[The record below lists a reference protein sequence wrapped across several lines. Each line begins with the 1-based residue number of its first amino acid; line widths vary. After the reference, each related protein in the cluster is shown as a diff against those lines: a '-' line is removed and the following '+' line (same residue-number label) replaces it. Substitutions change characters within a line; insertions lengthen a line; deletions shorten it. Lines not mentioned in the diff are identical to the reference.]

1 MADGSIQQTTNDLR
15 TQTQERNPMPYPYND
30 DDGNDY
36 YYGLNEQ
43 QIRAK
48 LEHAIN
54 GEDDDDIE
62 LDFGDLNDDDPDD
75 DE

>member
-1 MADGSIQQTTNDLR
+1 M
-15 TQTQERNPMPYPYND
+15 ENPYYND

-36 YYGLNEQ
+36 FYGLNER

-62 LDFGDLNDDDPDD
+62 LDLGVLNDDDPDD

>member
-1 MADGSIQQTTNDLR
+1 MSEENGYSDWMEPMA
-15 TQTQERNPMPYPYND
+15 YPYD
-30 DDGNDY
+30 DDDDDLSY
-36 YYGLNEQ
+36 TYGLSER

-54 GEDDDDIE
+54 GDDDDDIE

>member
-1 MADGSIQQTTNDLR
+1 M
-15 TQTQERNPMPYPYND
+15 ENPYYND

-36 YYGLNEQ
+36 YYGLNER

-48 LEHAIN
+48 LEYAIN
-54 GEDDDDIE
+54 GDDDDDDASE
-62 LDFGDLNDDDPDD
+62 DAELFDSEYEPDERWNGSLDFGDLNDEEPDD